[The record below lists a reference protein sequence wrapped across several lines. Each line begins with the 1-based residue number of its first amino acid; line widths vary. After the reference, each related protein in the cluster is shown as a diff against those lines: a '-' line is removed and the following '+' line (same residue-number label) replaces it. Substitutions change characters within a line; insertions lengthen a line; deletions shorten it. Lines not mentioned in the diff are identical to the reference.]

1 MAASEREYFNA
12 LIATYQTLL
21 DMGRITETEFQNKLS
36 DIARDMT
43 GMD

>member
-1 MAASEREYFNA
+1 MAAQEREYFNA

-21 DMGRITETEFQNKLS
+21 EQKRITETEFQDKLS